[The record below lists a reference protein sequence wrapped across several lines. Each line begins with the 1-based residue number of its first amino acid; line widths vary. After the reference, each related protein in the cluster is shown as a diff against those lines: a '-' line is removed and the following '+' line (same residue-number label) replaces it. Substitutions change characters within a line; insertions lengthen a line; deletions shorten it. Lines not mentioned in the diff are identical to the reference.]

1 MKLLSSI
8 ALASVAYA
16 APSPLMATET
26 TDNQVVDNLDAYQ
39 DNFEMQG
46 KIQDFKFGLDQ
57 ITDGLDL
64 INDGT
69 DVLRSLY
76 SDIEADS
83 MTGTGSTVLE
93 YINRR

>member
-16 APSPLMATET
+16 APSPATET
-26 TDNQVVDNLDAYQ
+26 TDYQVDDNLMHTFQ
-39 DNFEMQG
+39 ENFEMQG

-76 SDIEADS
+76 TDIEADT
-83 MTGTGSTVLE
+83 MTGKGSTIPE
-93 YINRR
+93 

>member
-16 APSPLMATET
+16 APSPATET
-26 TDNQVVDNLDAYQ
+26 TDNQVVDNLDSYQ
-39 DNFEMQG
+39 ENFVMQTN
-46 KIQDFKFGLDQ
+46 IQDFKFALDQ

-83 MTGTGSTVLE
+83 MTGTGSTIPE
-93 YINRR
+93 

>member
-16 APSPLMATET
+16 APSPATET
-26 TDNQVVDNLDAYQ
+26 TDNQVDDNLMHTYQ
-39 DNFEMQG
+39 ENFVMQTN
-46 KIQDFKFGLDQ
+46 IQDFKFALDQ

-76 SDIEADS
+76 SDIEAEN
-83 MTGTGSTVLE
+83 MTGTGSTIPE
-93 YINRR
+93 